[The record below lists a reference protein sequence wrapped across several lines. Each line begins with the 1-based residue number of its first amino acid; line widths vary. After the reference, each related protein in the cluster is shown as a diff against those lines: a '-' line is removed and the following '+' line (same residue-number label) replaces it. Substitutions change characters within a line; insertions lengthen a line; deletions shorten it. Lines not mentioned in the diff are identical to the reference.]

1 MAATRFGLVGLGV
14 AIHLA
19 DTFFAE
25 LRCRIFF
32 AGAFFCF
39 LGRFGFGLLL
49 FFVLLMFAR
58 LQHARQNL
66 QQPPKRFSAMAVP
79 IFLVAR
85 KFSERFIQRWKE
97 KHSVVSKTTRP

>member
-19 DTFFAE
+19 DTFFAR
-25 LRCRIFF
+25 LRRIFFF

-49 FFVLLMFAR
+49 FFVLLMLAR

-79 IFLVAR
+79 IFLVTR
-85 KFSERFIQRWKE
+85 KFRERFIRRREKE
-97 KHSVVSKTTRP
+97 NGVVSK